1 MISDD
6 NEDDLEE
13 LLENVASVTPAVAVS
28 SSIVFGLPLSDWV
41 YVVTIIYTF
50 VGICTMIKK
59 HWVDPWLENK
69 RKRREKE
76 NSEI

>member
-1 MISDD
+1 MSSP
-6 NEDDLEE
+6 EDEHLEE

-59 HWVDPWLENK
+59 HWIDPWLEN
-69 RKRREKE
+69 RRNTKNNKDEVQ
-76 NSEI
+76 

>member
-1 MISDD
+1 MSDTEVKD
-6 NEDDLEE
+6 
-13 LLENVASVTPAVAVS
+13 LLESVASVTPAVVVS

-59 HWVDPWLENK
+59 HWIDHWLEK
-69 RKRREKE
+69 RWLRKDE
-76 NSEI
+76 NNEV

>member
-1 MISDD
+1 MSDT
-6 NEDDLEE
+6 EVKE
-13 LLENVASVTPAVAVS
+13 LLESVASVTPAVVVS

-59 HWVDPWLENK
+59 HWIDHWLE
-69 RKRREKE
+69 KRRLREDE
-76 NSEI
+76 NNEV

>member
-1 MISDD
+1 MSDT
-6 NEDDLEE
+6 EVKE
-13 LLENVASVTPAVAVS
+13 LLENVASVSPAVAVS

-59 HWVDPWLENK
+59 HWIDPWLEEQEEEK
-69 RKRREKE
+69 RDKNHEV
-76 NSEI
+76 

>member
-1 MISDD
+1 MISED
-6 NEDDLEE
+6 NGDDLEE

-41 YVVTIIYTF
+41 YVVTIIYTI